1 MKAESHRHE
10 LIVRRAETDGLAVLD
25 GGAPVGVRVRGRE
38 VVVRMVMLMRNGA
51 VRVGRLGVDHI
62 GAGGVER
69 HGVEG
74 REHAHVRH
82 DRHVAEIVAVA
93 AGRHIHRKRD
103 VELREIGRAS
113 CRGRV

>member
-1 MKAESHRHE
+1 MRYFRSDLDE

-38 VVVRMVMLMRNGA
+38 VVVRMVMLMRDDA
-51 VRVGRLGVDHI
+51 VRVDRLGVDHV

-74 REHAHVRH
+74 LSL
-82 DRHVAEIVAVA
+82 I
-93 AGRHIHRKRD
+93 HI
-103 VELREIGRAS
+103 
-113 CRGRV
+113 